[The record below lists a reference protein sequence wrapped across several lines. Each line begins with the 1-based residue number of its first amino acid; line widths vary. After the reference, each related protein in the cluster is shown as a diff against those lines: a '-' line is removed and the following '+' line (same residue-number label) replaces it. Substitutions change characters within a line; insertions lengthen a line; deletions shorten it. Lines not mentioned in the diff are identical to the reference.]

1 MQEKRLRSHA
11 SVPRQLAGEEPDP
24 LVPEEMEKAIME
36 MPRNPEVIDLLK
48 SSRLKERF
56 LRDNSKAT

>member
-24 LVPEEMEKAIME
+24 MEKAIME